1 MKEEVIY
8 KELLAWADAAGNA
21 RVAAEA
27 IGELAG
33 LLERHQ
39 GPLRVGACTVTG
51 PVPLPPV
58 GEGFEVVEV
67 SWPVVGSEADVVLL
81 AWGPSCVVEAA
92 AWARTRAPGPH
103 FHPVELEWLRS
114 ASAEEVV
121 RELRTIDPGRARS
134 ARLQRLVAEVARLRD
149 RHPGLGIPRLVAP
162 HHKMPP
168 RIALIGPDAV
178 RREAWRERAASLGE
192 IVTPHSPTDL
202 ALAVAPSGGW
212 LPEHRGTLTE
222 ARRRAGR
229 LVVTAPVPESW
240 RLGALLVDEKITFGG
255 LASAAKPLLD
265 SPPYAVAFRH
275 PAPAAPGVRERMLR
289 RRLRVV
295 RGLGGRGLRQ
305 LGRSLG
311 IAPSVGLWAIALE
324 VLVVAGLIGAGL
336 ARAGL
341 WWPVAAAV
349 AAAMGGARAVTSLR
363 LRRRELRQEVLAEV
377 AFRSGCAKP

>member
-1 MKEEVIY
+1 M
-8 KELLAWADAAGNA
+8 
-21 RVAAEA
+21 
-27 IGELAG
+27 
-33 LLERHQ
+33 
-39 GPLRVGACTVTG
+39 
-51 PVPLPPV
+51 
-58 GEGFEVVEV
+58 
-67 SWPVVGSEADVVLL
+67 
-81 AWGPSCVVEAA
+81 
-92 AWARTRAPGPH
+92 
-103 FHPVELEWLRS
+103 
-114 ASAEEVV
+114 
-121 RELRTIDPGRARS
+121 
-134 ARLQRLVAEVARLRD
+134 
-149 RHPGLGIPRLVAP
+149 
-162 HHKMPP
+162 
-168 RIALIGPDAV
+168 
-178 RREAWRERAASLGE
+178 
-192 IVTPHSPTDL
+192 
-202 ALAVAPSGGW
+202 
-212 LPEHRGTLTE
+212 
-222 ARRRAGR
+222 
-229 LVVTAPVPESW
+229 
-240 RLGALLVDEKITFGG
+240 LVDEKITFGG